1 MAFEIQINTI
11 ICITYLESWKRIK
24 NFLPLTNSID
34 IQSTSQKGKAMGSG
48 SKSSPP
54 AKRRKFRQHTYY
66 TTLPLFFIEPGFLF
80 YFYFHLR
87 LLAYLAFYPQNQY
100 CHFAKANTMT
110 PPPSKRQ
117 KRIAE
122 DAAATQSLQ
131 GKKDQNACNNAGTGE
146 VKMPKKK
153 YYRQRAHANPFSDH
167 RLD

>member
-1 MAFEIQINTI
+1 MI
-11 ICITYLESWKRIK
+11 
-24 NFLPLTNSID
+24 
-34 IQSTSQKGKAMGSG
+34 
-48 SKSSPP
+48 
-54 AKRRKFRQHTYY
+54 
-66 TTLPLFFIEPGFLF
+66 
-80 YFYFHLR
+80 
-87 LLAYLAFYPQNQY
+87 
-100 CHFAKANTMT
+100 

-131 GKKDQNACNNAGTGE
+131 GKKDHNASNNVGTGE